1 MIVDTLAALNLV
13 RERIAKHKI
22 VGIDLENNHNNSYNG
37 FTCLIQLSVYDQASG
52 DISTFVIDVLVP
64 EISLTL
70 RDALGASLFENP
82 SVLKLMHGCLTSDL
96 EWMVRDY
103 GIKVVNVYDT

>member
-1 MIVDTLAALNLV
+1 M
-13 RERIAKHKI
+13 
-22 VGIDLENNHNNSYNG
+22 
-37 FTCLIQLSVYDQASG
+37 
-52 DISTFVIDVLVP
+52 LVP

-82 SVLKLMHGCLTSDL
+82 SILKLMHGCLTSDL